1 MRKALCH
8 ERKAFAG
15 RYYKLLSG
23 HTAIGSCLCDKIKKL
38 PVKQVLVVWRDVE
51 KLCGW
56 NYPRALTVVLLLMG
70 HKSGAVFFTTRRLGR
85 W

>member
-1 MRKALCH
+1 M
-8 ERKAFAG
+8 
-15 RYYKLLSG
+15 
-23 HTAIGSCLCDKIKKL
+23 CDKIKKL